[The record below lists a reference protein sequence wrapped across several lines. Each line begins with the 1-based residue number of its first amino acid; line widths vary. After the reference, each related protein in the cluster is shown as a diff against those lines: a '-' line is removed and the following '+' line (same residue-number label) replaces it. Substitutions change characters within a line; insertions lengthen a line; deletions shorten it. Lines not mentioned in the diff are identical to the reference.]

1 MSFFNKKEDVI
12 DIKLTQYGKLLL
24 AKGVFKPASYRFFD
38 DGVLYDALHAG
49 IVENQNDSEARIKE
63 AQHPRT
69 QYIFKGAETKLAQLH
84 EAQQEGEI
92 PPELADI
99 LPDNDER
106 ENALRYNLSTNTLA
120 NQEASY
126 LKVEAY
132 GSPLT
137 GSLQYYSGSNVPQN
151 IPQLTCDAT
160 YEVSR
165 ETEPYPEEME
175 ESFFSEDYIN
185 NTVTFADGTTF
196 SLEEEYML
204 FDLQE
209 LGTSRDSENFE
220 ISVYE
225 IVPGTAT
232 DDEEILIPI
241 YHGDDANPLTDIE
254 NYFEI
259 LLDSQIPYH
268 LLQQLTS
275 GDVGRRGVFNRP
287 YGASEWAVSPRD
299 VYDTGIPDFEDC
311 D

>member
-63 AQHPRT
+63 VQHPRT

-84 EAQQEGEI
+84 EPLQEDEI
-92 PPELADI
+92 PLELADI

-165 ETEPYPEEME
+165 EEILNPEHLDEVYL
-175 ESFFSEDYIN
+175 SEDYME
-185 NTVTFADGTTF
+185 NTVIFRDAVF
-196 SLEEEYML
+196 SLKEEYML

-209 LGTSRDSENFE
+209 LGTSRDSDNFE

-241 YHGDDANPLTDIE
+241 YHGDDSNPLTDVD
-254 NYFEI
+254 NYFDI
-259 LLDSQIPYH
+259 LLDSEIPYH

-275 GDVGRRGVFNRP
+275 GDVGRRGLFNSP
-287 YGASEWAVSPRD
+287 YGVPEWALSPRD
-299 VYDTGIPDFEDC
+299 IYDTGIPDFEDC